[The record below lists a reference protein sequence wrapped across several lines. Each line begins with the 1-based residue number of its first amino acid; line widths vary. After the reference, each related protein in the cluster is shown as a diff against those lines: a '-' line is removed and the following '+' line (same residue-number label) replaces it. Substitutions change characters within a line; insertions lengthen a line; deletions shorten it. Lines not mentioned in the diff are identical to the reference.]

1 MKYVACGVA
10 AAVLIGAGSLTADAD
25 LAAVAP
31 PEGSQLMLELFAD
44 GVQI

>member
-1 MKYVACGVA
+1 MACGVA